1 MTIQI
6 CIGSSCHLKGS
17 GRVVELFQSALAE
30 HGLDE
35 EILLCGCFCA
45 GECSNEG
52 VTVLIDD
59 VVYSVVPERFSDFF
73 ATHVLAKI
81 KKEGE

>member
-1 MTIQI
+1 MVIQI

-17 GRVVELFQSALAE
+17 ERVVELFREALVSN
-30 HGLDE
+30 GLDE

-45 GECSNEG
+45 GACSNEG

-59 VVYSVVPERFSDFF
+59 TPYNVTPEGFSDFF
-73 ATHVLAKI
+73 EQHVLKRG
-81 KKEGE
+81 K

>member
-1 MTIQI
+1 MTIQV

-17 GRVVELFQSALAE
+17 GRVVDLLRDALAAN
-30 HGLDE
+30 GLDE
-35 EILLCGCFCA
+35 EVLLCGCFCA

-59 VVYSVVPERFSDFF
+59 VAHSVTPEGFRGFF
-73 ATHVLAKI
+73 ETQVLAKI
-81 KKEGE
+81 HEEGK